1 MRARKFA
8 DLVNEVQD
16 RIDDFE
22 RAQQAVERA
31 RGALV
36 NAEVELGNAKTRLDA
51 SRDRLFEE
59 CPELRPAGIPDAE
72 LAAFKVQP
80 IPEVDQWTRREAVR
94 TVRDLEA
101 LRTQVLAKSE
111 ALVPNED
118 GTIALTKTQLAEF
131 FGL

>member
-51 SRDRLFEE
+51 SRDSIRESARHLSF
-59 CPELRPAGIPDAE
+59 ELRPAGTASTSSGEPATE
-72 LAAFKVQP
+72 TGAFEVV
-80 IPEVDQWTRREAVR
+80 EVDDEDAFPGFGGNIEFRERA
-94 TVRDLEA
+94 
-101 LRTQVLAKSE
+101 
-111 ALVPNED
+111 
-118 GTIALTKTQLAEF
+118 
-131 FGL
+131 

>member
-59 CPELRPAGIPDAE
+59 CPELRPAGTASPSSGEPATE
-72 LAAFKVQP
+72 TGAFEVV
-80 IPEVDQWTRREAVR
+80 EVDDEDAFPGFGGNIEFRERA
-94 TVRDLEA
+94 
-101 LRTQVLAKSE
+101 
-111 ALVPNED
+111 
-118 GTIALTKTQLAEF
+118 
-131 FGL
+131 

>member
-72 LAAFKVQP
+72 PAEGNEAFEVV
-80 IPEVDQWTRREAVR
+80 EVDDEDPNYDKRRFRERA
-94 TVRDLEA
+94 
-101 LRTQVLAKSE
+101 
-111 ALVPNED
+111 
-118 GTIALTKTQLAEF
+118 
-131 FGL
+131 

>member
-1 MRARKFA
+1 
-8 DLVNEVQD
+8 VNEVQD

-72 LAAFKVQP
+72 PAEGNEAFEVV
-80 IPEVDQWTRREAVR
+80 EVDDEDVAARLRLQPENWREKAAARRGAPSASRGEAG
-94 TVRDLEA
+94 D
-101 LRTQVLAKSE
+101 
-111 ALVPNED
+111 N
-118 GTIALTKTQLAEF
+118 
-131 FGL
+131 